1 MLGAIIGDI
10 VGSVYEFN
18 NIKTK
23 DFPLFLSQSRPTD
36 DSIMTFAIAECI
48 QKRYVHD
55 ENKII
60 DTLKKWGHLY
70 PYAGY
75 GGRFFNWLF
84 TDNTSPYNSCGN
96 GSAMRIS
103 AAGWYGRNE
112 EEVKELAYN
121 LTAVTHNHPEGL
133 KGAEVTAMCIYYAR
147 IGKSKDFIRSY
158 VSKYYDINFDYEE
171 LRKTYVHGEEICQV
185 TVPQAIYCF
194 LISTDFL
201 DCLRTT
207 ISIGGDC
214 DTTAA
219 ISCAIAEAYYKDIDV
234 FIINKAMDI
243 LKKYDI
249 NGCMLDVLN
258 TFIEHKAC
266 ALVNDENISQK
277 TKYIGIEENNK
288 ISFIHSSNVKPLIE
302 YINMFYLDDCKDLV
316 VVKTMEDLK
325 IVLKGLGEK
334 QKFLYFDSMEE
345 VVNYLNDNYSLN
357 NQHSLEVIT
366 NEYYK

>member
-23 DFPLFLSQSRPTD
+23 DFPLFLSKSRPTD

-60 DTLKKWGHLY
+60 NTLKKWGHLY

-75 GGRFFNWLF
+75 GGRFFYWLF

-147 IGKSKDFIRSY
+147 IGKSKVSSLLKQLCLFLLHWLVSLMLRMQVVLY
-158 VSKYYDINFDYEE
+158 VPWLI
-171 LRKTYVHGEEICQV
+171 I
-185 TVPQAIYCF
+185 QA
-194 LISTDFL
+194 S
-201 DCLRTT
+201 
-207 ISIGGDC
+207 G
-214 DTTAA
+214 
-219 ISCAIAEAYYKDIDV
+219 
-234 FIINKAMDI
+234 II
-243 LKKYDI
+243 L
-249 NGCMLDVLN
+249 
-258 TFIEHKAC
+258 
-266 ALVNDENISQK
+266 
-277 TKYIGIEENNK
+277 
-288 ISFIHSSNVKPLIE
+288 
-302 YINMFYLDDCKDLV
+302 YLLC
-316 VVKTMEDLK
+316 
-325 IVLKGLGEK
+325 
-334 QKFLYFDSMEE
+334 
-345 VVNYLNDNYSLN
+345 
-357 NQHSLEVIT
+357 
-366 NEYYK
+366 